1 MATHPRETGESWK
14 SEVVTPY
21 APSKLRQEFY
31 GNKNIRTLGKK
42 FLGDVK
48 DSTPDEIILR
58 LQKQEKFTKPEE
70 IIKKSWGPETV
81 KRGRYLSAI
90 LQDFFKQKCGSKN
103 ISADT
108 LVALKFLNQEIDNV
122 DFLVTGE
129 TVTIESGI
137 LTIKKGGV
145 IVAQGAIVARDIMP
159 AESPKAVIRK
169 TENAAKTERSLVK
182 ISTKVETRSSL
193 QTLKQESDPKDWV
206 GWMPEEPAAPAVKSA
221 VPDVE
226 LPPSAIEFPAP
237 AVLAVKP
244 TTPDVVEP
252 PAPAPAE
259 HAALARPTATQPV
272 LAKEPSTQ
280 PGLKPIASQ
289 KQPSEPV
296 QPDALAKT
304 TPSIP
309 KKTELR
315 LGPDA
320 DYERNKKQIERN
332 GISYKQEQFEFKGRI
347 IVLGI
352 FEKTMEGPA
361 SQPQNYLV
369 LHDDENT
376 AFDAGIRAIALHGGR
391 LIALENKE
399 RRNFPGG
406 IDTNRIFAASD
417 ENYPV
422 AEKILALLGN
432 SGPIISLHN
441 NRGGAILPNYKNTHV
456 FTAQKEKD
464 PAKIHDMV
472 WISGTTPFEQIDT
485 RKDLKNEIDHY
496 VAKGL
501 NVVYEYVPPGGN
513 DDSLSNWAALNAR
526 AYYNVEIRRGQ
537 LNTQSQYLETILAY
551 NKGKDSSPPLV
562 ATL

>member
-1 MATHPRETGESWK
+1 MATHPRETDGSWK
-14 SEVVTPY
+14 SEVVTPR

-48 DSTPDEIILR
+48 DLTPDEIILR

-81 KRGRYLSAI
+81 KRGRVLSAI
-90 LQDFFKQKCGSKN
+90 LQDFFKQKCESKN
-103 ISADT
+103 VSADT

-129 TVTIESGI
+129 TVIIESGI
-137 LTIKKGGV
+137 LTIKKGGA
-145 IVAQGAIVARDIMP
+145 IVAQGAIIARDIMP
-159 AESPKAVIRK
+159 AESPKAVLRK
-169 TENAAKTERSLVK
+169 IENTAKTERSLVE
-182 ISTKVETRSSL
+182 ISTKVDTRRNL

-206 GWMPEEPAAPAVKSA
+206 GWTHEEPAAP
-221 VPDVE
+221 DVQHAAPVAE
-226 LPPSAIEFPAP
+226 TPAP
-237 AVLAVKP
+237 AGHITPPEP
-244 TTPDVVEP
+244 TAHEEP
-252 PAPAPAE
+252 I
-259 HAALARPTATQPV
+259 ATQPV
-272 LAKEPSTQ
+272 LAEKPPVREATLPRPEKPAALTTPKPTQ
-280 PGLKPIASQ
+280 AITPAA
-289 KQPSEPV
+289 
-296 QPDALAKT
+296 ALAESK
-304 TPSIP
+304 PAAMEKP
-309 KKTELR
+309 KASLN
-315 LGPDA
+315 PDA

-332 GISYKQEQFEFKGRI
+332 GISYRQEQFEFKDRT
-347 IVLGI
+347 IVFSV

-376 AFDAGIRAIALHGGR
+376 AFDAGIRAISLHGGR
-391 LIALENKE
+391 LVSLENKE

-417 ENYPV
+417 EYYPV
-422 AEKILALLGN
+422 AEKILALLGS

-456 FTAQKEKD
+456 FTAKRDKN
-464 PAKIHDMV
+464 PAHIHDMV

-496 VAKGL
+496 VAEGL
-501 NVVYEYVPPGGN
+501 NVVYEYVPPEGN

-537 LNTQSQYLETILAY
+537 LNTQSRYLETILDY
-551 NKGKDSSPPLV
+551 NKRKDGSPPLV